1 VLRRVVGVVLYV
13 CAGGG
18 FYMASLM
25 AFVADAGTAP
35 IIIFAAFGIL
45 CVVAGLAVRGFP
57 DWKRDMGFVLLSAAA
72 FTMFVL
78 LLVAGNN
85 LMRSLDPLKAFGN
98 YITGTPVIVV
108 LALAGALLVWTSR
121 KARPIA

>member
-1 VLRRVVGVVLYV
+1 MLRRVIGIVLYV

-25 AFVADAGTAP
+25 AFVADAGMAP
-35 IIIFAAFGIL
+35 IIIFAIFGIL
-45 CVVAGLAVRGFP
+45 SLVAGLAIMGFQ
-57 DWKRDMGFVLLSAAA
+57 DWKRDTGFVLLSAAA

-85 LMRSLDPLKAFGN
+85 LIRSLDPLKAFGN
-98 YITGTPVIVV
+98 YITGAPVLVV

-121 KARPIA
+121 KPRTIV